1 MDASRALFLTGRR
14 VLHSG
19 LPAARTGH
27 PLMTTASLREK
38 PVRDLARLA
47 KQHGVTGWHSMRK
60 DQLIRALV
68 KKAKSKTAAPAATLR
83 PSTAGKGKPKS
94 VKSTDR
100 ASPSAAKG
108 NRSSLKNGH
117 AQKKS
122 TSRAAVIARRLQD
135 ARERLERAKSMSS
148 APEKGPSG
156 RPRRDRIV
164 LMVRGPHWI
173 HAFWEITP
181 RSMTRAE
188 AALGQE
194 WHSAQPILRLLEIE
208 SGSKASASER
218 VLREIEIHGGVKN
231 WFIDIKNQT
240 TCRAEVGYLTASGRF
255 HAMARS
261 NMVST
266 PSASQGDTLDI
277 HWGEIVENCDKIYSM
292 SGGFSPENNTT
303 ELQELF
309 EERLRR
315 PLGPPAARR
324 AGSGGPE
331 NENGIARKSDFL
343 LEVDAQLLVFGVTK
357 PGSYVT
363 LQGEPVK
370 VQDDGT
376 FRVRLDMPDK
386 RQVLP
391 IVASTSDGIEEQT
404 VVLAVERNTK
414 VMEPYNRD
422 SGDV

>member
-1 MDASRALFLTGRR
+1 
-14 VLHSG
+14 
-19 LPAARTGH
+19 
-27 PLMTTASLREK
+27 MTTASLREK

-47 KQHGVTGWHSMRK
+47 KQHGVTGWHAMRK

-68 KKAKSKTAAPAATLR
+68 KKAKSKPVAAAATLR
-83 PSTAGKGKPKS
+83 PAAAKSKTGKPQRGAGSAQKDS
-94 VKSTDR
+94 RT
-100 ASPSAAKG
+100 SP
-108 NRSSLKNGH
+108 KNGRS
-117 AQKKS
+117 ASGAK
-122 TSRAAVIARRLQD
+122 TGAREAAIARRLKD
-135 ARERLERAKSMSS
+135 ARERLARAKNLAST
-148 APEKGPSG
+148 PETGKPG
-156 RPRRDRIV
+156 RARRDRLV

-173 HAFWEITP
+173 HAFWEVTP
-181 RSMTRAE
+181 RSMSRAE

-194 WHSAQPILRLLEIE
+194 WHSAQPVLRLLEIE
-208 SGSKASASER
+208 SGSQASASER
-218 VLREIEIHGGVKN
+218 VVREIEIHGGVKN
-231 WFIDIKNQT
+231 WYIDIKDRI
-240 TCRAEVGYLTASGRF
+240 TCRAEVGYRTHTGRF
-255 HAMARS
+255 HAIARS
-261 NMVST
+261 NMVTT
-266 PSASQGDTLDI
+266 PSPSQGDALDA

-292 SGGFSPENNTT
+292 SGGFSPENNST

-324 AGSGGPE
+324 AGSTGLE
-331 NENGIARKSDFL
+331 NDEDAPRRSDFL
-343 LEVDAQLLVFGVTK
+343 LEVDAQLVVFGVTK

-391 IVASTSDGIEEQT
+391 IVASTADGVEEQT
-404 VVLAVERNTK
+404 IVLAVERNTK

-422 SGDV
+422 AGDL

>member
-1 MDASRALFLTGRR
+1 
-14 VLHSG
+14 
-19 LPAARTGH
+19 
-27 PLMTTASLREK
+27 MTTASLKEK

-83 PSTAGKGKPKS
+83 PATTATKGKSKTGKP
-94 VKSTDR
+94 TDR
-100 ASPSAAKG
+100 MAPSARKAG
-108 NRSSLKNGH
+108 RTTAKNGP
-117 AQKKS
+117 APSPKK
-122 TSRAAVIARRLQD
+122 TASRDAAIARRLKD
-135 ARERLERAKSMSS
+135 ARERLARAKNLSS
-148 APEKGPSG
+148 DPDQGKPG
-156 RPRRDRIV
+156 RARRDRLV

-173 HAFWEITP
+173 HAFWEVTP
-181 RSMTRAE
+181 RSMSRAE

-194 WHSAQPILRLLEIE
+194 WHAAQPVLRLLEIE
-208 SGSKASASER
+208 SGSQASASER
-218 VLREIEIHGGVKN
+218 VVREIEIHGGVKN
-231 WFIDIKNQT
+231 WYIDIKDRI
-240 TCRAEVGYLTASGRF
+240 TCRAEVGYRTPSGRF
-255 HAMARS
+255 HAIARS
-261 NMVST
+261 NMVTT
-266 PSASQGDTLDI
+266 PSPSQGDTLDA

-292 SGGFSPENNTT
+292 SGGFSPENNST

-324 AGSGGPE
+324 AGSGGVDTEDGAP
-331 NENGIARKSDFL
+331 RRSDFL
-343 LEVDAQLLVFGVTK
+343 LEVDAQMVVFGVTK

-391 IVASTSDGIEEQT
+391 IVASTADGVEEQT

-422 SGDV
+422 AGDL

>member
-1 MDASRALFLTGRR
+1 
-14 VLHSG
+14 
-19 LPAARTGH
+19 
-27 PLMTTASLREK
+27 MTTASLREK

-68 KKAKSKTAAPAATLR
+68 KKAKAKTVAPAATLR
-83 PSTAGKGKPKS
+83 PAPAKPKAKTAKNDRS
-94 VKSTDR
+94 APTDR
-100 ASPSAAKG
+100 KAAAASKNSRTSAKKPSTREAA
-108 NRSSLKNGH
+108 
-117 AQKKS
+117 
-122 TSRAAVIARRLQD
+122 IARRIKD
-135 ARERLERAKSMSS
+135 ARERLARAKNLATS
-148 APEKGPSG
+148 PEKSVPG
-156 RPRRDRIV
+156 RARRDRLV

-173 HAFWEITP
+173 HASWEVTP

-194 WHSAQPILRLLEIE
+194 WHAAQPVLRLLEVE
-208 SGSKASASER
+208 SGSQASAAER
-218 VLREIEIHGGVKN
+218 VVREIEIHGGVKN
-231 WFIDIKNQT
+231 WFIDIKDRI
-240 TCRAEVGYLTASGRF
+240 TCRADVGYLAPSGRF
-255 HAMARS
+255 HAIARS
-261 NMVST
+261 NMVTT
-266 PSASQGDTLDI
+266 PATSQGDTLDA

-292 SGGFSPENNTT
+292 SGGFSPENNST

-324 AGSGGPE
+324 AGSGSVEANDTAP
-331 NENGIARKSDFL
+331 RRSDFF
-343 LEVDAQLLVFGVTK
+343 LEVDAPLVVFGVTK

-370 VQDDGT
+370 VQEDGT

-391 IVASTSDGIEEQT
+391 IVASTADGVEEQT

-422 SGDV
+422 AGDL

>member
-1 MDASRALFLTGRR
+1 
-14 VLHSG
+14 
-19 LPAARTGH
+19 
-27 PLMTTASLREK
+27 MTTASLREK

-47 KQHGVTGWHSMRK
+47 KQHGVAGWHSMRK

-68 KKAKSKTAAPAATLR
+68 RKAKSKTVAPAATLR
-83 PSTAGKGKPKS
+83 PAST
-94 VKSTDR
+94 T
-100 ASPSAAKG
+100 AAKG
-108 NRSSLKNGH
+108 KGRPTVKTDRLSPTTRKGATTQSNRGRNDVKKPSL
-117 AQKKS
+117 
-122 TSRAAVIARRLQD
+122 REAAIARRIKD
-135 ARERLERAKSMSS
+135 ARERLARAKDLTS
-148 APEKGPSG
+148 APEQGKPGQA
-156 RPRRDRIV
+156 RRDRLV

-181 RSMTRAE
+181 RSMARAE

-194 WHSAQPILRLLEIE
+194 WHGAQPVLRVLEID
-208 SGSKASASER
+208 SGSQASAAER
-218 VLREIEIHGGVKN
+218 VVREIEIHGGLKN
-231 WFIDIKNQT
+231 WFIDVRDRI
-240 TCRAEVGYLTASGRF
+240 TCRAEVGYRAVSGRF
-255 HAMARS
+255 HALARS
-261 NMVST
+261 NMVTT
-266 PSASQGDTLDI
+266 PSPSQGDTLDA

-292 SGGFSPENNTT
+292 SGGFSPENNST

-324 AGSGGPE
+324 AGSAGSDADEGLP
-331 NENGIARKSDFL
+331 RRSDFL
-343 LEVDAQLLVFGVTK
+343 LEVDAQVVVFGVTR

-370 VQDDGT
+370 VQEDGT

-391 IVASTSDGIEEQT
+391 IVASTSDGVEEQT

-422 SGDV
+422 SGDL